1 MNKNHK
7 INKKIFELDKKD
19 VSYAIAT
26 VINIKGSSSSK
37 TGDKALYNEQG
48 KRIMGYIGGGCIENR
63 IGISASEAINEKKNK
78 IINLDL
84 NSDKMEM
91 GIPCGGYM
99 SVLIEPTISVPTIMI
114 RGMGRSAEVLCK
126 MAKTLGFKVIIQT
139 SKIEEEHF
147 LKSDII
153 INENKKIPYD
163 KYNLDYFV
171 LVTHHR
177 DDHKIALEAIK
188 NSVQYVAVVASEKK
202 SSLIKNYLIENKL
215 SREQLSN
222 FHSPAGIKLNAKSP
236 EEIALSIMSEIIM
249 HKNN

>member
-1 MNKNHK
+1 MNKYYK
-7 INKKIFELDKKD
+7 INKKIFELDKENI
-19 VSYAIAT
+19 SYAVAT
-26 VINIKGSSSSK
+26 VINVKGSSSGK
-37 TGDKALYNEQG
+37 NGDKAIYNNQG

-63 IGISASEAINEKKNK
+63 IGESAKETIIQRKNK

-99 SVLIEPTISVPTIMI
+99 SILLEPTIKIPTLMI
-114 RGMGRSAEVLCK
+114 RGMGRAAEVLCK

-147 LKSDII
+147 SKADLI

-163 KYNLDYFV
+163 KFNLNYFV

-177 DDHKIALEAIK
+177 DDHKISLEAIK
-188 NSVQYVAVVASEKK
+188 NSVPYVAVVASEKK

-215 SREQLSN
+215 SKEQLSH
-222 FHSPAGIKLNAKSP
+222 FHSPAGIKINAKSP
-236 EEIALSIMSEIIM
+236 EEIALSIMSEIII